1 MYELG
6 SAPPQWVYLPAC
18 HLRED
23 DFVLPWEACG
33 RGGVER
39 RVGGEALRGVWE
51 ERRWEACGRRVGGEA
66 LGGNA
71 G

>member
-39 RVGGEALRGVWE
+39 RVGGEALGGV
-51 ERRWEACGRRVGGEA
+51 WEACGRRGVGR
-66 LGGNA
+66 
-71 G
+71 